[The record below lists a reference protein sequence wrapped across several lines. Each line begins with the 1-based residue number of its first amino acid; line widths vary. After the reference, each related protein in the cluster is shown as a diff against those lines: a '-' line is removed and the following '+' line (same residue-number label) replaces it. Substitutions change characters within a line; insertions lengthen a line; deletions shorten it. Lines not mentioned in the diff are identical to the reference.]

1 MKIKDIPGLMDWL
14 KTLPAQWLADPDEW
28 TMENWYLVN
37 PHGTVASLLTIA
49 PKELI
54 EVFTKGTKE
63 GLANM
68 IRTVGIRSKAAALV
82 QATEGWVMLLKNA
95 GIPTT
100 TEGIMEAYGP
110 SEEAE
115 KVRQRLGIQRVHAL
129 TIQAQT
135 DEEAYLVSYA
145 AYENPKALG
154 EVLNEGAITDKAEG
168 IFSNLLRR

>member
-49 PKELI
+49 PKELL
-54 EVFTKGTKE
+54 EMFTKGTKE

-82 QATEGWVMLLKNA
+82 QATEGWIIRTKGEV
-95 GIPTT
+95 P
-100 TEGIMEAYGP
+100 EGEFLDAYGDNP
-110 SEEAE
+110 EAE
-115 KVRQRLGIQRVHAL
+115 KVRQRLGLERLHAL
-129 TIQAQT
+129 IIIAQT
-135 DEEAYLVSYA
+135 NEETYTASYA
-145 AYENPKALG
+145 AYENPKAIG
-154 EVLNEGAITDKAEG
+154 EVIKAGDITIESEG